1 MVEGGLLKMINGEL
15 KMVNE
20 GWRPLK
26 IGGAIFVYR
35 KPPVRPGVP
44 KSFSDESLMVY
55 KNLLG

>member
-1 MVEGGLLKMINGEL
+1 MNEKEKDRLSGLF
-15 KMVNE
+15 
-20 GWRPLK
+20 
-26 IGGAIFVYR
+26 FVYR

>member
-1 MVEGGLLKMINGEL
+1 VGILSKFRRVLEHSSTEIRGRGHDLPFI
-15 KMVNE
+15 
-20 GWRPLK
+20 
-26 IGGAIFVYR
+26 VYR

>member
-1 MVEGGLLKMINGEL
+1 VWQNWKEIDKKVAEPKRLCCF
-15 KMVNE
+15 
-20 GWRPLK
+20 
-26 IGGAIFVYR
+26 FVYR

>member
-1 MVEGGLLKMINGEL
+1 MIGE
-15 KMVNE
+15 KH
-20 GWRPLK
+20 GRGPCFF
-26 IGGAIFVYR
+26 IVYR